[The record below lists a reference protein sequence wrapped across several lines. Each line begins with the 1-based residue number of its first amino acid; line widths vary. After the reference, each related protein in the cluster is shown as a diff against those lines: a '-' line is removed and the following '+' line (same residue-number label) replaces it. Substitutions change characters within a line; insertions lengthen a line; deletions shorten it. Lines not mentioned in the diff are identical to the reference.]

1 MTGHIVRW
9 LDQAATTR
17 AMTFVA
23 IGSLLASLW
32 VGIRQY
38 DLANCLADYNER
50 TSISTSARSQVA
62 ADDRESTR
70 EIFDAFVRAMSQPP
84 EDARLTVRE
93 ALARWKARTEAAE
106 RERAQNPI
114 PPPPSLA
121 CS

>member
-1 MTGHIVRW
+1 MSPQIVRW
-9 LDQAATTR
+9 LDKAAVTR
-17 AMTFVA
+17 VMTFVA

-50 TSISTSARSQVA
+50 TSISTQARSEVA
-62 ADDRESTR
+62 AEDRESTR
-70 EIFDAFVRAMSQPP
+70 EIFDAFVKAMSQEP
-84 EDARLTVRE
+84 EEARLTVRE

-106 RERAQNPI
+106 KTRAQNPV
-114 PPPPSLA
+114 PPPPSLV